1 MDNTQVY
8 DMETESCGFIEPGD
22 NLTEV
27 FSILEANDEQLRCIW
42 KKIEDQA
49 QMLKTIQSQIVI
61 KENELETHATE
72 LKTYHEMLFEMKHY
86 ITSELED
93 IDNRTERELADV
105 NNQIICGEQVNSFV
119 LMIMSILLVS
129 VIIQHYDMANL
140 SEYRVYK
147 HFTLNSSEL

>member
-1 MDNTQVY
+1 MQVY
-8 DMETESCGFIEPGD
+8 DMETESCGFIEPED

-49 QMLKTIQSQIVI
+49 HMLSTIQSQILL
-61 KENELETHATE
+61 KECQLESHANE
-72 LKTYHEMLFEMKHY
+72 LKTYDKMIFEMKHY

-93 IDNRTERELADV
+93 IETTTEREFAHV
-105 NNQIICGEQVNSFV
+105 NSQIICGEQVNSFV

-129 VIIQHYDMANL
+129 VMIQHYDMANL
-140 SEYRVYK
+140 SEYQVYK